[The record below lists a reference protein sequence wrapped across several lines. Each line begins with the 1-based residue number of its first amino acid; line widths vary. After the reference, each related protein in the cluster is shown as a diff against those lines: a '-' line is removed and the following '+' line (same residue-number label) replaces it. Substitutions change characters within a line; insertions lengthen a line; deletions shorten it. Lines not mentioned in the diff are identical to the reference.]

1 MAHTPPVR
9 YSYEQEWSEES
20 TPIRIA
26 GVCVMETGIERVLIP
41 VEEIQEVVAR
51 LGREITAYYSEKENL
66 DLIVIGLLRGSFVF
80 MADLVRQIKLPLVVD
95 FMTVSSYGDGTVSTG
110 DVKVVMDLDQSIE
123 GKDVLMVED
132 IIDTGNT
139 FNKVVN
145 VIRNKSPRSMNICT
159 FLSKPSRRIV
169 EVDIDFCGMEI
180 PDEFVCG
187 YGLDFSQKY
196 RNLPYV
202 GVLAPK

>member
-1 MAHTPPVR
+1 MNR
-9 YSYEQEWSEES
+9 
-20 TPIRIA
+20 
-26 GVCVMETGIERVLIP
+26 GIERILIP
-41 VEEIQEVVAR
+41 EQDIQAVVVR
-51 LGREITAYYSEKENL
+51 LGREITAHYQVMEEL
-66 DLIVIGLLRGSFVF
+66 DLVVIGLLRGSFVF

-95 FMTVSSYGDGTVSTG
+95 FMTVSSYGEGTVSSG

-139 FNKVVN
+139 FNKVLGL
-145 VIRNKSPRSMNICT
+145 IQHRKPRSLKICT
-159 FLSKPSRRIV
+159 FLSKPSRRL
-169 EVDIDFCGMEI
+169 VDVPIDFCGLTI

-187 YGLDFSQKY
+187 YGLDYAQRY

-202 GVLAPK
+202 GVLDPGSLSLR

>member
-1 MAHTPPVR
+1 MDLNVEH
-9 YSYEQEWSEES
+9 
-20 TPIRIA
+20 
-26 GVCVMETGIERVLIP
+26 GIERTLVP
-41 VEEIQEVVAR
+41 EAEVRKVVKR
-51 LGREITAYYSEKENL
+51 LGRDITRYYQGQENL

-110 DVKVVMDLDQSIE
+110 DVKVVMDLDESIE
-123 GKDVLMVED
+123 GKDILMIED

-139 FNKVVN
+139 FNKIIAL
-145 VIRNKSPRSMNICT
+145 IRHRKPRSLKICT

-169 EVDIDFCGMEI
+169 EVEIDFCGIEI

-187 YGLDFSQKY
+187 YGLDFCQKY

-202 GVLAPK
+202 GVLGQDGLQE

>member
-1 MAHTPPVR
+1 
-9 YSYEQEWSEES
+9 
-20 TPIRIA
+20 
-26 GVCVMETGIERVLIP
+26 METGIERVLIP
-41 VEEIQEVVAR
+41 VEEIQEVVGR

-66 DLIVIGLLRGSFVF
+66 DLVVIGLLRGSFVF

-95 FMTVSSYGDGTVSTG
+95 FMTVSSYGDGTSSTG

-139 FNKVVN
+139 FNKVIN

-159 FLSKPSRRIV
+159 FLSKPSRRVV

-202 GVLAPK
+202 GVLEQ

>member
-1 MAHTPPVR
+1 M
-9 YSYEQEWSEES
+9 
-20 TPIRIA
+20 
-26 GVCVMETGIERVLIP
+26 IP
-41 VEEIQEVVAR
+41 VEEIEEVVAR
-51 LGREITAYYSEKENL
+51 LGREITAYYGEKEHL

-139 FNKVVN
+139 FNKVIN
-145 VIRNKSPRSMNICT
+145 VIRNKSPRSMSICT
-159 FLSKPSRRIV
+159 FLSKPSRRV
-169 EVDIDFCGMEI
+169 VDVDIDFCGMEI